1 VAALDAQG
9 VSYTIEVV
17 IDTTA
22 VKAEE
27 DVWVEAEMAVEP
39 EWTTPPIPTTHTYR
53 LQSRMQ

>member
-39 EWTTPPIPTTHTYR
+39 E
-53 LQSRMQ
+53 